1 MDHDQQVIQLRDFDQ
16 QILSQPED
24 AQSFATKSFL
34 ETLIDLINYGLEKQ
48 DDGTDAYKEDLKNVK
63 NATKAFAIV
72 LPTVYKTICQ
82 NEAETRLWS
91 LCQSLM
97 TLVETKL
104 LENGNAGIQINTIK
118 CLQVLVLLL
127 SKSTLKDVSLNL
139 TRADH
144 GLLNIQQLEKKG
156 QDCFEKIV
164 GMLKSDNE
172 SVITATVSCLT
183 VIGKKRHQFIKQI
196 ASAFTS
202 WRKTRSKDDS
212 PVMLRNVDKA
222 LKLGFVSLIR
232 TEGLSA
238 YRSELITAF
247 GSIGGNVAMFQS
259 RQRGAGGDESRRSK
273 RAHQDTDR
281 THAEKKAK
289 TEYVP
294 IIPSSTSP
302 NILANYDITQIPL
315 NSIVNLCMTVLQT
328 IPLEVMSERVTLL
341 PAEGVTLA
349 VTRKEFVRSTTPPYP
364 PPPEQP
370 QYNTNRLFKTEDAID
385 SDEEMENT
393 LMKAPKVAL
402 PLVPVKEEKEEKKP
416 VPVLAS
422 VEERASQALKMQP
435 YELNEQ
441 KELNSVDKKKLLELT
456 IKRILYAEQ
465 SIQKITNNEMH
476 VLHHTKNRWLLLV
489 AKLVTRGLF
498 IENESMDKQELKNL
512 LLDFVVE
519 DLLNRHDLA
528 LEWLYEEYLFDRQQL
543 ELNAEYEPC
552 YFYWFHKLLEKGIP
566 TLDVKDKILTK
577 ILLEAPELN
586 EETIEF
592 IKDNLKSVP
601 ERFVSCV
608 STLRSLVIN
617 RPTIRFVALQ
627 VLLDLCINEN
637 DQIRQTSIMAVK
649 KWNDNQSQVN
659 SRVEQFAI
667 SSLNQ
672 LTDKEILTWEEKDVV
687 RHAQLYFVLCTRR
700 PSLLKELF
708 SVYIEAA
715 EIVQKYIRLHMI
727 KMIKAIGMKSS
738 DLNKLIREFP
748 PGGETLVIRILVI
761 LCDSKPP
768 TKEIVSAVQ
777 AISVLAEERSI
788 DLKNLSPILSGHK
801 IFRVPR
807 GHDFMNH
814 SQCKSDDRD
823 DRVDLLEIYL

>member
-24 AQSFATKSFL
+24 ALSFATKSFL

-48 DDGTDAYKEDLKNVK
+48 DDGTDAYKEELKNVK

-104 LENGNAGIQINTIK
+104 LENGNAGIQINAIK

-127 SKSTLKDVSLNL
+127 SKSSLKDISLNL

-156 QDCFEKIV
+156 QDLFEKII

-196 ASAFTS
+196 SSSFTS
-202 WRKTRSKDDS
+202 WRKTRSKEDS

-238 YRSELITAF
+238 YRSEMITAF

-259 RQRGAGGDESRRSK
+259 RQRGGDESRRSK
-273 RAHQDTDR
+273 RTHQETDR
-281 THAEKKAK
+281 AHAEKKVK

-328 IPLEVMSERVTLL
+328 VPLEVMSERVSLL

-370 QYNTNRLFKTEDAID
+370 QYNTNQLFKTEDAID

-393 LMKAPKVAL
+393 LMKAPKIL
-402 PLVPVKEEKEEKKP
+402 PL
-416 VPVLAS
+416 
-422 VEERASQALKMQP
+422 MQP

-441 KELNSVDKKKLLELT
+441 KELNSVEKKKLLEMT

-543 ELNAEYEPC
+543 ELNPEYSPG

-577 ILLEAPELN
+577 ILLEAPEVN

-592 IKDNLKSVP
+592 IKNNLKNVP

-617 RPTIRFVALQ
+617 RPTIRFIALQ

-649 KWNDNQSQVN
+649 KWNDNQTQVN

-667 SSLNQ
+667 SSLKQ

-687 RHAQLYFVLCTRR
+687 KHAQLYFVLCTRR

-708 SVYIEAA
+708 SVYIEAT

-727 KMIKAIGMKSS
+727 KMIKAIGMKST

-788 DLKNLSPILSGHK
+788 DLKNLSPILSGHSLQSNK
-801 IFRVPR
+801 
-807 GHDFMNH
+807 
-814 SQCKSDDRD
+814 
-823 DRVDLLEIYL
+823 